1 MSQFQFVVTNAEG
14 QRYTGTMVAADIETA
29 MRSLVE
35 RELVVA
41 RIQPVL
47 PRQAALRRLL
57 DWLGLPERSPLSAES
72 LIAFTQQLVAMIE
85 SGVTVKQALD
95 VMAED
100 AEDHAIREL
109 LIDMSAKV
117 GAGQSVTAV
126 LAAYPSIFS
135 RQYVA
140 TVGAG
145 ESGGDLVGALRVMA
159 GLLEKSESLRRK
171 VASALYYPG
180 FILIVAGLF
189 LTLMMLLIV
198 PRYAAFYD
206 SMGGELPTVT
216 RWLMGTGS
224 FLKSHFALLV
234 FLGFAFAV
242 VVRRTAQ
249 SNRGRWAIDS
259 VLLRLPM
266 VGHLYRLLG
275 IARFS
280 RTLSSLLACGVMLVE
295 ASDMVTETMGNVVLE
310 HAMRRVSTQLMEG
323 RSIVETLRFTGIF
336 TRMSLSMISVGEQS
350 GRLDYMLAK
359 VADYYEER
367 VDHAVRAMAGLIEPL
382 VILFV
387 GLVVAVMVVSLV
399 LPVFNLVTLF
409 VK

>member
-1 MSQFQFVVTNAEG
+1 MSQFQFIVTNAEG
-14 QRYTGTMVAADIETA
+14 QRYSGTMVAADIETA

-35 RELVVA
+35 KDLVVA
-41 RIQPVL
+41 RIQPVA
-47 PRQAALRRLL
+47 PRRAALRRLL
-57 DWLGLPERSPLSAES
+57 DLIGWPERSPLSTEG

-85 SGVTVKQALD
+85 SGVTVKQSLD

-100 AEDHAIREL
+100 AEDQAVRQL
-109 LIDMSAKV
+109 LVDMSAKV
-117 GAGQSVTAV
+117 GAGLSVTAV
-126 LAAYPSIFS
+126 LASYPNVFS
-135 RQYVA
+135 RQYIA

-145 ESGGDLVGALRVMA
+145 ESGGDLVGALAVMA
-159 GLLEKSESLRRK
+159 ALLEKSETMRRK

-180 FILIVAGLF
+180 FILFMAGVF
-189 LTLMMLLIV
+189 LTLMMVLIV

-206 SMGGELPTVT
+206 SMGGELPMAT
-216 RWLMGTGS
+216 RLVMGFGG
-224 FLKSHFALLV
+224 FVKSHLFLLAMIGVAL
-234 FLGFAFAV
+234 AV
-242 VVRRTAQ
+242 LARRLCLSQ
-249 SNRGRWAIDS
+249 RGRWMIDS

-280 RTLSSLLACGVMLVE
+280 RTLSSLLSCGVTLVE
-295 ASDMVTETMGNVVLE
+295 ASDMVVETMGNVVME
-310 HAMRRVSTQLMEG
+310 NAMRRVPAQLMEG
-323 RSIVETLRFTGIF
+323 RSIVDALRFTGIF
-336 TRMSLSMISVGEQS
+336 TRMSLSMIAVGEQS
-350 GRLDYMLAK
+350 GRLDHMLAK

-367 VDHAVRAMAGLIEPL
+367 VDHAVRAMAGLVEPL

-387 GLVVAVMVVSLV
+387 GVVVAVMVVALV